1 MTTTDDQ
8 IKPQLPL
15 GFIFLHFFIGLLLA
29 FAVTAVG
36 AVIYAYLDAP
46 EATRQLVHIQPLI
59 AGFYLG
65 YRSAKAQADNLSF
78 YYTLFLAIFCYF
90 TLIEVVLF
98 LNAIAYVIDENY
110 LADGLA
116 LIEEFGIISLLLVV
130 VPFIIFHIFMIGLGL
145 SGGIKFYERSK
156 AANAKREKQ
165 QALKAQSQD
174 GSPQDKTKPKNK
186 TLSSIL
192 IIIIS
197 VLGLY
202 YLLPVTPVEF
212 GKARLAD
219 ILQLAGRHEESLAL
233 RDELAT
239 GRPDDVK
246 FLFYRG
252 ISHSLLDNNEAA
264 IADYDRVIA
273 LGPTH
278 NASYLN
284 RGSAKADLGRY
295 EAAIADYTQ
304 AIALQYYDAK
314 AYYGRGIAKAALGRY
329 EAAIA
334 DYDQALSFNP
344 RYKQAYNNRGIAK
357 ANLCR
362 YEAAIADYDQAI
374 ALQSHNA
381 KAYNNRGVAK
391 ADLGRYEAAIMDYDQ
406 ALSLDVKFVT
416 AYHNRG
422 VAKAKLGRYEAAI
435 MDFTEAIRLN
445 PKWAK
450 AYRDRSS
457 AYRQLGKTAQAKAD
471 CDKAQA
477 LSVSLINCF

>member
-1 MTTTDDQ
+1 M
-8 IKPQLPL
+8 
-15 GFIFLHFFIGLLLA
+15 
-29 FAVTAVG
+29 TAVG

-98 LNAIAYVIDENY
+98 LIAVAYVIDENY

-116 LIEEFGIISLLLVV
+116 LIEEFGIISLLLIA

-156 AANAKREKQ
+156 AANAKREDQ
-165 QALKAQSQD
+165 QALNAQSQD
-174 GSPQDKTKPKNK
+174 SSPQDKTKPKNK

-273 LGPTH
+273 LDPTH

-284 RGSAKADLGRY
+284 RGSAKADLGQH
-295 EAAIADYTQ
+295 EAAV
-304 AIALQYYDAK
+304 
-314 AYYGRGIAKAALGRY
+314 
-329 EAAIA
+329 A
-334 DYDQALSFNP
+334 DYDL
-344 RYKQAYNNRGIAK
+344 
-357 ANLCR
+357 
-362 YEAAIADYDQAI
+362 
-374 ALQSHNA
+374 
-381 KAYNNRGVAK
+381 
-391 ADLGRYEAAIMDYDQ
+391 
-406 ALSLDVKFVT
+406 ALSLDPNYII

-422 VAKAKLGRYEAAI
+422 VAKADLGRYEAAI

-457 AYRQLGKTAQAKAD
+457 AYRQLDKTAQAKAD

>member
-1 MTTTDDQ
+1 M
-8 IKPQLPL
+8 
-15 GFIFLHFFIGLLLA
+15 
-29 FAVTAVG
+29 
-36 AVIYAYLDAP
+36 
-46 EATRQLVHIQPLI
+46 VHIQPLI

-98 LNAIAYVIDENY
+98 LIAVAYVIDENY

-116 LIEEFGIISLLLVV
+116 LIEEFGIISLLLIA

-156 AANAKREKQ
+156 AANAKREEE

-174 GSPQDKTKPKNK
+174 GSPQDKTKPKNN

-239 GRPDDVK
+239 GRPDDLK

-252 ISHSLLDNNEAA
+252 ISHTLLDNHEAA

-273 LGPTH
+273 LKP
-278 NASYLN
+278 
-284 RGSAKADLGRY
+284 
-295 EAAIADYTQ
+295 DY
-304 AIALQYYDAK
+304 A
-314 AYYGRGIAKAALGRY
+314 
-329 EAAIA
+329 E
-334 DYDQALSFNP
+334 
-344 RYKQAYNNRGIAK
+344 
-357 ANLCR
+357 
-362 YEAAIADYDQAI
+362 
-374 ALQSHNA
+374 
-381 KAYNNRGVAK
+381 
-391 ADLGRYEAAIMDYDQ
+391 
-406 ALSLDVKFVT
+406 

-422 VAKAKLGRYEAAI
+422 VAKAKLGRFDAAI

>member
-98 LNAIAYVIDENY
+98 LIAVAYVIDENY

-116 LIEEFGIISLLLVV
+116 LIEEFGIISLLLIA

-156 AANAKREKQ
+156 AANAKREEE

-252 ISHSLLDNNEAA
+252 ISHTLLDNNEAA

-273 LGPTH
+273 LDPTH

-295 EAAIADYTQ
+295 EAAVADY
-304 AIALQYYDAK
+304 
-314 AYYGRGIAKAALGRY
+314 
-329 EAAIA
+329 E
-334 DYDQALSFNP
+334 
-344 RYKQAYNNRGIAK
+344 
-357 ANLCR
+357 
-362 YEAAIADYDQAI
+362 
-374 ALQSHNA
+374 
-381 KAYNNRGVAK
+381 
-391 ADLGRYEAAIMDYDQ
+391 Q
-406 ALSLDVKFVT
+406 ALSLDAKFIT

-422 VAKAKLGRYEAAI
+422 VAKAKLGRFDAAI

>member
-46 EATRQLVHIQPLI
+46 EAKRQLVHIQPLI

-98 LNAIAYVIDENY
+98 LIAVAYVIDKNY

-116 LIEEFGIISLLLVV
+116 LIEEFGFISLLLVV

-145 SGGIKFYERSK
+145 SGEIKFYERSK
-156 AANAKREKQ
+156 AANAKREEQ

-252 ISHSLLDNNEAA
+252 ISHTLLDNHEAA

-273 LGPTH
+273 LKP
-278 NASYLN
+278 
-284 RGSAKADLGRY
+284 
-295 EAAIADYTQ
+295 DY
-304 AIALQYYDAK
+304 A
-314 AYYGRGIAKAALGRY
+314 
-329 EAAIA
+329 E
-334 DYDQALSFNP
+334 
-344 RYKQAYNNRGIAK
+344 
-357 ANLCR
+357 
-362 YEAAIADYDQAI
+362 
-374 ALQSHNA
+374 
-381 KAYNNRGVAK
+381 AYNNRGVAK
-391 ADLGRYEAAIMDYDQ
+391 ADLGRYDAAIMDYDQ
-406 ALSLDVKFVT
+406 ALSLDVKFIT

-422 VAKAKLGRYEAAI
+422 VAKAKLGRFEAAI

-445 PKWAK
+445 P
-450 AYRDRSS
+450 
-457 AYRQLGKTAQAKAD
+457 
-471 CDKAQA
+471 
-477 LSVSLINCF
+477 